1 MEERQVTVDG
11 ETHKMKNPYLVL
23 ATQNPIEH
31 EGTYRLPEAQLD
43 RFIFKVLANYP
54 SLDEEVAILQ
64 RHHHRKGIQAVAE
77 VSPILSAQQIIHFR
91 QHAQQ
96 VHVEDNLVKYIAQI
110 IQETRNNAM
119 LFLGASPRASIAILV
134 SAKAYAMIQGR
145 DFVNPE
151 DIKFVA
157 LPVLR
162 HRIILSPE
170 KEMEGVSPDDVVKQI
185 IDKIEVPR

>member
-1 MEERQVTVDG
+1 
-11 ETHKMKNPYLVL
+11 VL

-43 RFIFKVLANYP
+43 RFLFKVMATYP
-54 SLDEEVAILQ
+54 TLDEEVDILQ
-64 RHHHRKGIQAVAE
+64 RHHHRRGTQAVAE
-77 VSPILSAQQIIHFR
+77 VSPVLSAQQIIHFR
-91 QHAQQ
+91 QYAQQ
-96 VHVEDNLVKYIAQI
+96 VHVENNLLKYIAQI
-110 IQETRNNAM
+110 IQETRNNPM

-134 SAKAYAMIQGR
+134 SAKAYAMIHGR
-145 DFVNPE
+145 DFVSPE

-170 KEMEGVSPDDVVKQI
+170 KEMEGISTDEVVKQI
-185 IDKIEVPR
+185 IDKVEVPR